1 MSPEGSVSSS
11 GLNRLSLNT
20 ATCKWLSLADC
31 VEVAARAGLGAVGPW
46 RDRVHEVGVERAAAM
61 IRAAGL
67 RVSTL
72 CRGGFLTASDGPAR
86 QAALDDNHRAIDEAA
101 TLGTHELVM
110 VVGGLPAA
118 FARLGLRMTDA
129 DAHDKDIVA
138 ARNRVAEGIAELVPY
153 ARERSVRLVL
163 EPMHPMFAAD
173 RGVLQTLRQ
182 SLDLA
187 APFPADVV
195 GVVADTYHVWW
206 DPDCRGQIERAGR
219 EGRLASYQVC
229 DWILPLAPEPL
240 NSRGLM
246 GDGFIDFPTI
256 TSWVRDAGYT
266 GDVEVEIFNEDLWA
280 LPGDEIVGRIAER
293 YRALIAPYLG

>member
-1 MSPEGSVSSS
+1 MSQDGPGSSS
-11 GLNRLSLNT
+11 GLDRLSLNT
-20 ATCKWLSLADC
+20 ATCKRLSLADC

-46 RDRVHEVGVERAAAM
+46 RDRVQEVGVARAATM

-72 CRGGFLTASDGPAR
+72 CRGGFLTASDGRAR
-86 QAALDDNHRAIDEAA
+86 RDALDDNRRAIDEAA
-101 TLGTHELVM
+101 TLGTHELVV

-118 FARLGLRMTDA
+118 FARLGLPMTDA

-138 ARNRVAEGIAELVPY
+138 ARDRVADGIAELVPY
-153 ARERSVRLVL
+153 ACERSVRLVL
-163 EPMHPMFAAD
+163 EPMHPIFAAD
-173 RGVLQTLRQ
+173 RGVLQTLGQ
-182 SLDLA
+182 ALDLA
-187 APFPADVV
+187 APFPAEVV

-206 DPDCRGQIERAGR
+206 DPQCRAQIERAGR
-219 EGRLASYQVC
+219 QGRLASYQVC

-280 LPGDEIVGRIAER
+280 LPGDEVVRLISER
-293 YRALIAPYLG
+293 YRALIAPHLG